1 LHKAIYYEL
10 REKFDLPSQFA
21 IRVIGRVADSYK
33 LNKKVQHKFNKSS
46 SAEYDQ
52 RLLSWT
58 ALDNVSIASL
68 DGRLHLPIAFGK
80 YAKLD
85 ERTIRKS
92 CKLAYKNKE
101 FYLQVSYEEPEVLLK
116 DSKDFLGVDLGITN
130 LAVTSNGQVF
140 SGSQVDKVRERF
152 TTIKT
157 SLQACGS
164 KSAKRHLKKLSGKEY
179 RFKRNTNHV
188 ISKQIVSLAKALEVG
203 LSIEDLKGFK
213 KTVRKSQRERFGK
226 WAFGQLAGYIEYKAK
241 LAGVEVVKVNPR
253 NTSRTCSACGHCE
266 KANRKIQADFQ
277 CKQCGMT
284 MNADL
289 NAAINIAAIG
299 KLNKLKG
306 EKLPLPGSMS
316 IDLSQHERI
325 AASPRL

>member
-1 LHKAIYYEL
+1 MLLTTSIKLVANQDQKRQLLKTMYKFNSACDWVSQYAFANKCFGKLRLHKAIYYEL

-116 DSKDFLGVDLGITN
+116 EAKAFLGVDLGITN

-164 KSAKRHLKKLSGKEY
+164 KSAKRGLKEII
-179 RFKRNTNHV
+179 R
-188 ISKQIVSLAKALEVG
+188 
-203 LSIEDLKGFK
+203 KG
-213 KTVRKSQRERFGK
+213 
-226 WAFGQLAGYIEYKAK
+226 I
-241 LAGVEVVKVNPR
+241 
-253 NTSRTCSACGHCE
+253 
-266 KANRKIQADFQ
+266 
-277 CKQCGMT
+277 
-284 MNADL
+284 
-289 NAAINIAAIG
+289 
-299 KLNKLKG
+299 
-306 EKLPLPGSMS
+306 
-316 IDLSQHERI
+316 
-325 AASPRL
+325 